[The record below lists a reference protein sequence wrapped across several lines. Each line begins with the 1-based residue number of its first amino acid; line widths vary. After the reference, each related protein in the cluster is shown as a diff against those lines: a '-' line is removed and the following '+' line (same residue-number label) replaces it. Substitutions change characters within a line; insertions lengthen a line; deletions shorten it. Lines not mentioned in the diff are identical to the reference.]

1 MRKSSS
7 YRWVI
12 LAMTFLPCFWM
23 AVCQF
28 QATAYAADLME
39 TLSLSDAQY
48 STIATAPMLVGFFIS
63 LLAGALG
70 DRLGVKKTVFLS
82 LCITSAGAV
91 LRAAAGS
98 YPVLLTVTVLMGFA
112 GVVINSNN
120 TKLMNA
126 WFSPE
131 ELALAIGIV
140 IAAGN
145 GGTIFAMLI
154 GKRLSPSAAKA
165 FLYAGI
171 VFAVI
176 TLLWGLLVREQNCDR
191 QAASEAPQVNIAEVL
206 KSKGVWIAA
215 IGAAFYMGVNLS
227 VSALLSPGLVA
238 RGVSDE
244 AAGLSVVVFALVA
257 LLSSVVMPGI
267 IIKQKQTGVFCA
279 VLSVAAGT
287 ALYLA
292 WLSES
297 AAARNVLLALTGI
310 CAGGL
315 LPTLMSI
322 PAVLPEI
329 GPAKMGAAGGVIST
343 IMMGGAFVLPSFVI
357 TGIAGGINNTAF
369 LIAGLCAAVVAAA
382 FLLLPN
388 MSVRQE

>member
-12 LAMTFLPCFWM
+12 LAMSFLPCFWM

-28 QATAYAADLME
+28 QATAYAADLIE

-70 DRLGVKKTVFLS
+70 DRLGVKKTVFLA

-91 LRAAAGS
+91 LRSVAGS
-98 YPVLLTVTVLMGFA
+98 YRVLLTVTVLMGVA
-112 GVVINSNN
+112 GVAINSNN

-145 GGTIFAMLI
+145 GGTIFAMLM
-154 GKRLSPSAAKA
+154 GKRLSPSAAQA
-165 FLYAGI
+165 FFYAGI

-176 TLLWGLLVREQNCDR
+176 TLLWWLLVREQNGDR
-191 QAASEAPQVNIAEVL
+191 QEAAETPQVNIAEVL

-244 AAGLSVVVFALVA
+244 AASLSVVIFALVA
-257 LLSSVVMPGI
+257 LLSSVIMPGI

-279 VLSVAAGT
+279 VLSAAAGA

-292 WLSES
+292 WLSEG

-315 LPTLMSI
+315 LPTFMSI

-329 GPAKMGAAGGVIST
+329 GPEKMGAAGGIIST
-343 IMMGGAFVLPSFVI
+343 IMMGGAFVLPSFFI

-388 MSVRQE
+388 ISIREK